1 MNERKFL
8 KQINS
13 KLNKDGDFTHLE
25 VNNLLMKNQVV
36 LNSKKR
42 NMLGRVFAKFIKTKS
57 AEQIISDNF
66 ETIMNKTNGQQI
78 ELLCEMLTQN
88 ETIRTRNI

>member
-8 KQINS
+8 KKINS

-25 VNNLLMKNQVV
+25 VHNLLMENQMV
-36 LNSKKR
+36 LSSKKR
-42 NMLGRVFAKFIKTKS
+42 NILGRVFVKFIKTKS

-66 ETIMNKTNGQQI
+66 ETIMNKTNEQQV
-78 ELLCEMLTQN
+78 ELLCKILTEN
-88 ETIRTRNI
+88 VRTRNI